1 MKRPMQRL
9 TLAIGALVVAV
20 PMAVAQG
27 NGNGNGKGNARNAAP
42 VAGHCPPGL
51 AKKNPPCVPPGQ
63 ARNVQPERDV
73 YRDHDRIIYSR
84 GDYIPDGYVVV
95 RDPGAYGLDPYND
108 YYRVG
113 DNFYRVDS
121 ETRKVINFVGAFAD
135 LMN

>member
-84 GDYIPDGYVVV
+84 GEEMV
-95 RDPGAYGLDPYND
+95 RRNQPAKKCRFPSKMPLLTTEHC
-108 YYRVG
+108 
-113 DNFYRVDS
+113 S
-121 ETRKVINFVGAFAD
+121 EIQALVAAQLATTCKGE
-135 LMN
+135 

>member
-51 AKKNPPCVPPGQ
+51 AKKNPKWMVAGELIETSRLFAHTVAGVDPKWIEKAADHLVTREHYEPHWEKRRGQ
-63 ARNVQPERDV
+63 AELR
-73 YRDHDRIIYSR
+73 
-84 GDYIPDGYVVV
+84 
-95 RDPGAYGLDPYND
+95 ALTT
-108 YYRVG
+108 
-113 DNFYRVDS
+113 F
-121 ETRKVINFVGAFAD
+121 
-135 LMN
+135 